1 MTYKYALQKDVTELN
16 KWCLDIIHNVQRC
29 LKEYFTFDIRLVGS
43 GEKRLVTMDSNGSFD
58 LDYNLIIQR
67 DKRDLINDPKAIKNL
82 FIKAFKQELNKVV
95 EGFNHVCDS
104 TSVVKNKIIYNNKL
118 QFKFDVAIMVKADND
133 SYYKLINDKTTNN
146 YIWNQ
151 VKEFDNKKPI
161 SYISKVCHILNPHGY
176 PLIFDSYARDAV
188 NITTL
193 EEFNKLLVNLREE
206 VNIKTRKEICK
217 IDSALWASKTK

>member
-1 MTYKYALQKDVTELN
+1 MIYKYAKQKDVTEIN
-16 KWCLDIIHNVQRC
+16 KWCLDIVHSVQHD

-43 GEKRLVTMDSNGSFD
+43 GEKRLVTMDSNGLFD

-67 DKRDLINDPKAIKNL
+67 DKQDLINNPKAIKNL

-95 EGFNHVCDS
+95 EDFNHVCDS
-104 TSVVKNKIIYNNKL
+104 TSVVKNKIIYNDKL

-151 VKEFDNKKPI
+151 VKDSKNYMERYLAIKHAGLFEQFKDRYLEFKNVHSRRGNDVQ
-161 SYISKVCHILNPHGY
+161 SFS
-176 PLIFDSYARDAV
+176 IFLE
-188 NITTL
+188 TL
-193 EEFNKLLVNLREE
+193 HDFE
-206 VNIKTRKEICK
+206 T
-217 IDSALWASKTK
+217 